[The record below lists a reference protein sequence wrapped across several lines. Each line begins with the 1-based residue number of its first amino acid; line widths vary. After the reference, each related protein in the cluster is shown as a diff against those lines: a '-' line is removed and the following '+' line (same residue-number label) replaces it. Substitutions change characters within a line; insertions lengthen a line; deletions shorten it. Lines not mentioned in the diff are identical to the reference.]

1 MIAGLFLAISCGA
14 SWGLYL
20 APMRLLKTWEWENVW
35 ALWSIIGLLVG
46 PLLVAIWTVPHYWQV
61 NQTVGLGI
69 LFLTLLIGAVAGM
82 SGFLYSMTV
91 PVIGLGLATALN
103 GGSSMALTL
112 LPLLTIQRRTVLHVS
127 GLLTLLGVA
136 LSVVGISFCG
146 KAGGLREKEVA
157 TTQLKIP
164 EKKHGLTFLKA
175 VAACCVAGAIS
186 SGMNVALAFPN
197 PIFDVAHKYGS
208 SDFGAANAFLAPYLI
223 GGFFSNILYSV
234 YLLRKNSSFS
244 RFLLPGT
251 LRCSLW
257 TMFMASV
264 FVFGVT
270 AYAGAVGLLGSFGA
284 VITWGLS
291 MAAMILI
298 SGVWDVWVGE
308 WKGQP
313 LTIMALGIGVLM
325 VAIVALSFAEYFHQ
339 IETVIQKV

>member
-1 MIAGLFLAISCGA
+1 MISGLILAIGCGA

-20 APMRLLKTWEWENVW
+20 APMRLLKVWQWENIW
-35 ALWSIIGLLVG
+35 ALWSIIGLLIG

-61 NQTVGLGI
+61 NQTVGPGI
-69 LFLTLLIGAVAGM
+69 LMLTVLLGAVSGM

-112 LPLLTIQRRTVLHVS
+112 LPLFTLHRGTVLHES
-127 GLLTLLGVA
+127 GLLTLLGVG
-136 LSVVGISFCG
+136 LSVLGISLCG
-146 KAGGLREKEVA
+146 KAGGMREKDVLNERDRS
-157 TTQLKIP
+157 Q
-164 EKKHGLTFLKA
+164 EKTNKLTFAKA

-186 SGMNVALAFPN
+186 SGMNIALAFPN
-197 PIFDVAHKYGS
+197 PIFTVAHKYGG
-208 SDFGAANAFLAPYLI
+208 SDFAAANAFLAPYLI

-234 YLLRKNSSFS
+234 YLLRKNSSFR
-244 RFLLPGT
+244 RFLLPGA

-257 TMFMASV
+257 TAFMACV
-264 FVFGVT
+264 FLFGVV

-284 VITWGLS
+284 VITWAVS

-298 SGVWDVWVGE
+298 SGVWDVCVGE

-313 LTIMALGIGVLM
+313 FKTMALGVGVLM
-325 VAIVALSFAEYFHQ
+325 IAIVALGFAEYFYQ
-339 IETVIQKV
+339 MKVIT